1 MTLTLTIWRPTSKK
15 VSTAICLVNLK
26 VFGAQLQ
33 KKTDGIAITNVIL
46 GGPVWKGKL
55 LEVGD
60 QILKVGQGAAE
71 PVDVVGMRLDD
82 AVKLIK
88 GPKGTEVRLTVKRV
102 DGTIEVVPI
111 IRDVVEIE
119 ETYAKSAVITA
130 NGKRYGLIN
139 LPKFYIDFEDV
150 NRRNAATDVALEIE
164 KLKKRKY
171 RWINYRL
178 AFQWW
183 WFSKNCSRYRRSIHS

>member
-1 MTLTLTIWRPTSKK
+1 MFGIYNELTREEWFSLF
-15 VSTAICLVNLK
+15 VNAITETFDPHSNYMAPDVK
-26 VFGAQLQ
+26 EGFDRDMSGKFEGIGAQLQ
-33 KKTDGIAITNVIL
+33 KKTDGISITDVIL

-60 QILKVGQGAAE
+60 MILKVGQGTQE

-119 ETYAKSAVITA
+119 ETYAKSVVILS
-130 NGKRYGLIN
+130 NGKRYGLIY
-139 LPKFYIDFEDV
+139 LPKFYINFEDT
-150 NRRNAATDVALEIE
+150 NQA
-164 KLKKRKY
+164 
-171 RWINYRL
+171 
-178 AFQWW
+178 Q
-183 WFSKNCSRYRRSIHS
+183 